1 MAGGGHQ
8 ETYLDGAAVN
18 EESIQGVVCLGGA
31 VGVVEN
37 DMGDSTTGAFS
48 AFLLRIFL
56 SQ

>member
-18 EESIQGVVCLGGA
+18 PESIQGVVGLGGA

-37 DMGDSTTGAFS
+37 DMGDSTAGAFS
-48 AFLLRIFL
+48 ALLLQMFP